1 MEIALSSFGRLPS
14 VTMLACYLS
23 SLVWNLR
30 RGWDRMASPRTRQT
44 DSVPECGAPGSA
56 PGGDTSSESHNQ
68 PPGCSVSQIQKL
80 SYHPDA
86 IDWQIVD
93 ALKDFGR
100 RTNTELAS
108 ELGINE
114 TTVRKRIARLL
125 REGLMNVVA
134 VPNPL
139 KMGYTVV
146 ALIGVTAA
154 ANQIEQVE
162 RAVLKIPSVR
172 YAAMTTGSFDFML
185 EAWFV
190 SSDDLRLFLV
200 EELGKIPGV
209 VRSET
214 FHVLKLIKHLSD
226 WGLPDQVSSQ

>member
-1 MEIALSSFGRLPS
+1 
-14 VTMLACYLS
+14 
-23 SLVWNLR
+23 
-30 RGWDRMASPRTRQT
+30 
-44 DSVPECGAPGSA
+44 
-56 PGGDTSSESHNQ
+56 
-68 PPGCSVSQIQKL
+68 VSQIQKL

-226 WGLPDQVSSQ
+226 WGLPDQVSSQRPAGRTRTATTPEGQERSTSAARARAGGSNPQARVARRGSSPNGRG